1 MATVQSY
8 TKAGVDQKFASR
20 SNMTLV
26 HGGGGT
32 PDLTVFPDAKTGDV
46 LERVGDG
53 ARWRVIAKT
62 LIPIEG
68 RTISVQ
74 GKTGVVTLTPSDIGA
89 APTTHTHT
97 IEQITDLNVA
107 ETATGSTVIKRDSS
121 GRATVSTPTATGHA
135 TTKAYVDNAVTATK
149 SYVDGKVG
157 ESVDSTLLE
166 LENLNSVQAPGKYFQ
181 ATNTYATALRNYPI
195 NQRAG
200 HLTVSRYGGN
210 LVQEYVDYLNQAKHV
225 RTKASG
231 SDWQPWKT
239 IAEEPW
245 VGTQAEYSVI
255 SNKDPN
261 RLYIIKSS

>member
-46 LERVGDG
+46 IERVGDG

-68 RTISVQ
+68 RAISVQ

-97 IEQITDLNVA
+97 IAQITDLNVA
-107 ETATGSTVIKRDSS
+107 ETATGSTVIKRDPS

-135 TTKAYVDNAVTATK
+135 TTKAYVD
-149 SYVDGKVG
+149 GKVA
-157 ESVDSTLLE
+157 EPVDSTLLE

-231 SDWQPWKT
+231 SNWQPWKT

-245 VGTQAEYSVI
+245 TGTQAQYDAI
-255 SNKDPN
+255 QTKDPN
-261 RLYIIKSS
+261 RLYIIIS